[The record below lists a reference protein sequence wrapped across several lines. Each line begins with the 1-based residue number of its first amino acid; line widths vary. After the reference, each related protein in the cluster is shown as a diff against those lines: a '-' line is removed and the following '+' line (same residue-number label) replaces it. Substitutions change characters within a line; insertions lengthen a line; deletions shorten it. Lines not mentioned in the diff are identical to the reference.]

1 VIVDQRS
8 RITESLCLGHC
19 FGPSG
24 SFERAGAV
32 CLRPRGRKS
41 CLLATIL
48 MARLQPAL
56 VIFERPPEGFFAT
69 SSRGIF
75 PAFDHVG
82 PEGRG

>member
-1 VIVDQRS
+1 MFDWN
-8 RITESLCLGHC
+8 H
-19 FGPSG
+19 
-24 SFERAGAV
+24 V
-32 CLRPRGRKS
+32 CLVLIILVPKNAVDRLFLGPEGRKS

-48 MARLQPAL
+48 MARLQPTL

>member
-1 VIVDQRS
+1 MFDWN
-8 RITESLCLGHC
+8 H
-19 FGPSG
+19 
-24 SFERAGAV
+24 V
-32 CLRPRGRKS
+32 CLVLIILVPKSAVDRLFLGPEGRKS

-75 PAFDHVG
+75 PAFDHVV

>member
-1 VIVDQRS
+1 MFDWN
-8 RITESLCLGHC
+8 H
-19 FGPSG
+19 
-24 SFERAGAV
+24 V
-32 CLRPRGRKS
+32 CLVLIILVPKNAVDRLFLGPEGRKS

-75 PAFDHVG
+75 PA
-82 PEGRG
+82 

>member
-1 VIVDQRS
+1 MFDWN
-8 RITESLCLGHC
+8 H
-19 FGPSG
+19 
-24 SFERAGAV
+24 V
-32 CLRPRGRKS
+32 CLVLIILVPKNAVDRLFLGPEGRKS

-82 PEGRG
+82 SEERG